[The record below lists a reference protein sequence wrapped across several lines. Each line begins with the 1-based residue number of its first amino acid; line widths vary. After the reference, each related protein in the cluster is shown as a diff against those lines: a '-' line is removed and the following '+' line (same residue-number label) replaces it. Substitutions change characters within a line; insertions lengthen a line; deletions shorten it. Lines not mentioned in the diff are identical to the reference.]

1 MKTLQLTEG
10 KGLQRGF
17 TLVEFLVALV
27 IGMLIV
33 LAAVGSLF
41 GTRSASLAG
50 EDVSELQQSSA
61 RAFQLLKQQITQA
74 GYVPIDVP
82 NGNRGYFRIN
92 QTDSTNLDDEPVFF
106 SVKGTEGG
114 AGKSDT
120 LKIGYAPAP
129 DFFNDCLGRA
139 ADYDADPAASLNVRL
154 ITGEF
159 SVDTAGNFRCKGSGG
174 DGSSQPL
181 ISGVER
187 FDVAYGVAGSAA
199 DPQIRRYVAAD
210 AVSEGAFNRVRT
222 VRVCLQLVARSAA
235 NTAQR
240 YIDCDGTKQTS
251 ADGRQR
257 GVFVSVFALRNNL
270 GAL

>member
-1 MKTLQLTEG
+1 MKTAALSRG
-10 KGLQRGF
+10 VQRGF

-33 LAAVGSLF
+33 LAAVASLF
-41 GTRSASLAG
+41 GTRSASLARD
-50 EDVSELQQSSA
+50 DVSELQQSSA

-82 NGNRGYFRIN
+82 DGNRGYFRTN
-92 QTDSTNLDDEPVFF
+92 QTDQTNVDDEPVFF
-106 SVKGTEGG
+106 SIKGTEGG

-139 ADYDADPAASLNVRL
+139 AKYDATNPAAALNVRL

-159 SVDTAGNFRCKGSGG
+159 SVDSAGNLRCKGSGG
-174 DGSSQPL
+174 NGSSYPL

-199 DPQIRRYVAAD
+199 DPQIRQYVAAD
-210 AVSEGAFNRVRT
+210 AVGEGAFNKVRAI
-222 VRVCLQLVARSAA
+222 RVCLQLVARSGA
-235 NTAQR
+235 NTAQS

-251 ADGRQR
+251 TDGRQR